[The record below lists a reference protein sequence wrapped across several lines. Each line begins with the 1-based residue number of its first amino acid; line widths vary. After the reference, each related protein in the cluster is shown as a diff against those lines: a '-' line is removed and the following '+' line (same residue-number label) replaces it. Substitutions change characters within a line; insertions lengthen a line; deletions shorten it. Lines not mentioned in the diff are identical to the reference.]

1 MLNVYHST
9 IWKWLKKLNIE
20 TRPVINKNPK
30 VDDYFYE
37 VMDGIMIGDGNLNI
51 PNDYKNV
58 RFQIT
63 QTEEQ
68 SEFIYWIVNF
78 LDKYNK
84 KMNKTIKGIT
94 DEAMKYLIKCEW
106 PGNIRQ
112 LENEIERAVT
122 LVSNDS
128 FIKPDDL
135 SEEVFKYFEHTETLQ
150 LLKKVSLKD
159 AVEELER
166 DMIIKALKDNNW
178 NQTQAAKE
186 LGLSRQG
193 LIKKIKRYEL
203 AKYDI

>member
-1 MLNVYHST
+1 
-9 IWKWLKKLNIE
+9 
-20 TRPVINKNPK
+20 
-30 VDDYFYE
+30 
-37 VMDGIMIGDGNLNI
+37 
-51 PNDYKNV
+51 
-58 RFQIT
+58 
-63 QTEEQ
+63 
-68 SEFIYWIVNF
+68 
-78 LDKYNK
+78 
-84 KMNKTIKGIT
+84 
-94 DEAMKYLIKCEW
+94 MKYLIKCEW